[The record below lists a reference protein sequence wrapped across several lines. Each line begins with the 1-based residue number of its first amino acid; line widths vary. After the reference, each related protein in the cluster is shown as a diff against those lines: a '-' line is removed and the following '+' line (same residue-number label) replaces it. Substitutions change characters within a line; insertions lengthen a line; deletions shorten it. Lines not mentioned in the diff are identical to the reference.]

1 MSPYRIQT
9 FDIVLLVFS
18 KKIKNCC
25 FLEPESND
33 ENVG

>member
-18 KKIKNCC
+18 KKN
-25 FLEPESND
+25 
-33 ENVG
+33 